1 MLQSITVDNLK
12 CGGCANT
19 ITKSLE
25 KIVGIK
31 SVSVDLDKGLVNFD
45 AHASLYD
52 AAAKKLDAL
61 GYPVRGTASGIHGA
75 VETAKSYVSCAI
87 GRVTE

>member
-1 MLQSITVDNLK
+1 MLQSISVDNLK

-31 SVSVDLDKGLVNFD
+31 NVNVDVDKGLVNFD
-45 AHASLYD
+45 ADASLYD
-52 AAAKKLDAL
+52 DAAKKLDDL
-61 GYPVRGTASGIHGA
+61 GYPARGSASGIHGA
-75 VETAKSYVSCAI
+75 VEAAKSYVSCAI
-87 GRVTE
+87 GRVTK